1 MIEDLERLSYALGS
15 ISRDDARR
23 VCEIVNRK
31 LMDLL
36 AAQVIKIYW
45 TAEAE
50 DGILLSP
57 IAFIN
62 NAQRQEDPRPFQV
75 TPEHKGI
82 LPWVFRAR
90 APLWL
95 ENLRGKDLTTSV
107 RNEAT
112 GQEVAPEYLD
122 MRSNGWIDSMMVV
135 PLPFR
140 GDVRGLHSIE
150 LQTSG
155 RLNHSILDLLRQIAR
170 PLARLLWDMDVFVFN
185 QERASYAVS
194 TFLNS
199 VGNFS
204 FDSVILEGEVR
215 TGFIARPFA
224 KEFSVVEERITTLL
238 KSKGIRATA
247 YKPEGGAR
255 YIIDDIQKQIR
266 RSHFCIADMTGLNA
280 NVVAEVAMM
289 IVLRKHFILMRRQGD
304 ATPIP
309 FDFNQY
315 QFFEYEATGA
325 DQGLRVWDT
334 SQNRYQPFSDVL
346 DRFIERVPPE
356 TGFASAQR
364 FRSD

>member
-1 MIEDLERLSYALGS
+1 MIEELERLSYALGS
-15 ISRDDARR
+15 ISRDEARR

-45 TAEAE
+45 TTEAE

-62 NAQRQEDPRPFQV
+62 NA
-75 TPEHKGI
+75 
-82 LPWVFRAR
+82 
-90 APLWL
+90 
-95 ENLRGKDLTTSV
+95 
-107 RNEAT
+107 
-112 GQEVAPEYLD
+112 
-122 MRSNGWIDSMMVV
+122 
-135 PLPFR
+135 
-140 GDVRGLHSIE
+140 
-150 LQTSG
+150 
-155 RLNHSILDLLRQIAR
+155 
-170 PLARLLWDMDVFVFN
+170 
-185 QERASYAVS
+185 
-194 TFLNS
+194 
-199 VGNFS
+199 
-204 FDSVILEGEVR
+204 
-215 TGFIARPFA
+215 
-224 KEFSVVEERITTLL
+224 
-238 KSKGIRATA
+238 
-247 YKPEGGAR
+247 
-255 YIIDDIQKQIR
+255 QKQIR

-315 QFFEYEATGA
+315 QFVEYEATAA